1 MGYHVRV
8 KICGVTR
15 PDDLTAAVE
24 AGADAVGLNFHPSS
38 PRHVTPEA
46 AERLLHAIPPF
57 VEPVGV
63 FVRQTVA
70 DLTPLLERLGR
81 LHTIQMHGGAF
92 ETADPFPSRYVPAFQ
107 VRDRADLGSITEYLD
122 ACRRAGWVPGAV
134 LIDGYSPGLVG
145 GTGQTAPW
153 EILADFRPGVPVI
166 LAGGLTPENV
176 AEAVRAVRPWAVDV
190 ASGVEKAPGKK
201 DPDKV
206 RRFIAEAREAADRTK

>member
-24 AGADAVGLNFHPSS
+24 AGADAVGLNFHPAS

-46 AERLLHAIPPF
+46 AGPLLHALPPF

-70 DLTPLLERLGR
+70 GLTPLLERLGR
-81 LHTIQMHGGAF
+81 LHTIQMHGGEYEA
-92 ETADPFPSRYVPAFQ
+92 ADPFPYRYVPAFQ

-122 ACRRAGWVPGAV
+122 VCRREGWAPGAV
-134 LIDGYSPGLVG
+134 LIDGYAPGLVG
-145 GTGQTAPW
+145 GTGRAAPW

-190 ASGVEKAPGKK
+190 ASGVEQSPGSK
-201 DPDKV
+201 DAEKV
-206 RRFIAEAREAADRTK
+206 IAEAREAADRTK